1 MAQRRTDSHS
11 LLHTVPP
18 ARSVQLEKIVH
29 WSKSMR
35 SILAFGLMIAVNAS
49 ADAATAG

>member
-1 MAQRRTDSHS
+1 MAQKRTDSHS
-11 LLHTVPP
+11 LVDPVPP
-18 ARSVQLEKIVH
+18 AWSVQLEKIVH

-35 SILAFGLMIAVNAS
+35 SILAFGPMIAVHTS